1 MAGPSGDAP
10 IPREMRRTARLAAAD
25 APKPWAPLSTISA
38 KLYTKEPRDFP
49 GRVGRCRQRGSA
61 PKRPSPKGGRASW
74 MLQAAGARTAGQS
87 DRAAAIYR
95 SIFDAVVDQRLPP
108 GAKLTEEQLGA
119 LFDASRTL
127 VRSALQALAHDHIV
141 TIERHRG
148 AFVSAPTIADAQD
161 IFFSRRMVEAGI
173 ALEVARKIQPADVA
187 GSARAA
193 RRRSA
198 RRSAATTG
206 NPRSASPEISIWRS
220 PRIGGEGALTRFLSG
235 LISRS
240 SLVIALYGRGAAP
253 SCARRRARGN
263 CRRTGRARRRAG
275 RTADGRTSRAYSRR
289 PRARRPRPM
298 RRSTSPRRCGRPS
311 GH

>member
-1 MAGPSGDAP
+1 MDAQ
-10 IPREMRRTARLAAAD
+10 AAA
-25 APKPWAPLSTISA
+25 A
-38 KLYTKEPRDFP
+38 R
-49 GRVGRCRQRGSA
+49 RG
-61 PKRPSPKGGRASW
+61 
-74 MLQAAGARTAGQS
+74 AGQS

-95 SIFDAVVDQRLPP
+95 SIFEAVVDQRLPP

-161 IFFSRRMVEAGI
+161 IFFSRRVVETGI

-187 GSARAA
+187 GLRARLADEAAAIRRDDRQSAIRLSGAFHMAIA
-193 RRRSA
+193 RM
-198 RRSAATTG
+198 
-206 NPRSASPEISIWRS
+206 
-220 PRIGGEGALTRFLSG
+220 GGEGALTRFLGG

-253 SCARRRARGN
+253 SCARDEHAEIVDALAASDGARAAALMAEHLEHILGGLVLDARPDA
-263 CRRTGRARRRAG
+263 TIDLAAALRAPVAI
-275 RTADGRTSRAYSRR
+275 
-289 PRARRPRPM
+289 
-298 RRSTSPRRCGRPS
+298 
-311 GH
+311 